1 MLESLIVMIGG
12 SFGAVCRFAVSSFI
26 KKAFSTEFPIST
38 LFINVAGCFLMGGL
52 FASHPGNLDQLLLG
66 TGFLGGF
73 TTFSAF
79 EMENVTLLC
88 GTCFLQFP
96 HIEEGL
102 QQVQRPKAPL
112 GIGIIHDV
120 GTLAPPNQIS
130 PDQWS
135 TET

>member
-52 FASHPGNLDQLLLG
+52 LASHPGNLDQLLLG

-73 TTFSAF
+73 TTFSTF
-79 EMENVTLLC
+79 EMENVTLFQQKEYGKLSVYVLC
-88 GTCFLQFP
+88 SCVISVFAVFLGAYAGHAFYSSR
-96 HIEEGL
+96 I
-102 QQVQRPKAPL
+102 
-112 GIGIIHDV
+112 
-120 GTLAPPNQIS
+120 
-130 PDQWS
+130 
-135 TET
+135 